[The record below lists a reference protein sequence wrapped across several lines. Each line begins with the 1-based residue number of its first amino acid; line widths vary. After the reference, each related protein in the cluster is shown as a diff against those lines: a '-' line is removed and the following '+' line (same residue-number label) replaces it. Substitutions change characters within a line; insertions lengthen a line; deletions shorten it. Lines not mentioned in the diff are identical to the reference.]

1 MEKILATWGP
11 PSSPALYVKTKLRR
25 THPFRL
31 RDPAVVVDVCDVRE
45 GVPDLLEE
53 GLGDLVL
60 VAVDLPAAHPA
71 YLVLGPQEVVV
82 RQAPVVVQV

>member
-1 MEKILATWGP
+1 M
-11 PSSPALYVKTKLRR
+11 
-25 THPFRL
+25 
-31 RDPAVVVDVCDVRE
+31 RE

-60 VAVDLPAAHPA
+60 VAVDLPAAHAA

-82 RQAPVVVQV
+82 RQAPVVVQVCSILFESDSVTFDI